1 MPCTTILV
9 GKDATNDR
17 STMIAR
23 TDDGFFDVKKTVV
36 VEPERPT
43 CSSERPSSFTSMAM
57 TSSGFSI

>member
-9 GKDATNDR
+9 GKEATNDR

-36 VEPERPT
+36 VEPEKQPKKYK
-43 CSSERPSSFTSMAM
+43 SV
-57 TSSGFSI
+57 I